1 MCGIVG
7 YIGNKSAAPILLEG
21 LKRLEYRGYD
31 SAGVAILE
39 NTNPPAQAGLLGI
52 KKSGR
57 IAALESAVNLANPTG
72 NLGIAHTRWA
82 THGAPTEKNAHPHF
96 DCSGRIA
103 VAHNGIIENYGEI
116 RRALEA
122 SGHFFKSETDTEVL
136 AHLIEKYYQEN
147 LAEAVRLAL
156 RHVRGTYG
164 LAVIAAD
171 QPNLIVAARRGSPL
185 ILGIGDDEYFLA
197 SDASAVLSHTNQ
209 VIYLSDGEL
218 LRISR
223 QGFSAITLD
232 NKLVDKEIETLDLD
246 AMSIEKGVFPHY
258 MLKEIYEQPQVV
270 KNCLAGRLVLGE
282 GTAHIGG
289 LNLTDA
295 EIRMAERVVFVACG
309 TASYAGMVGKHFFEE
324 IAGIPCDVCLA
335 SEFRYNRLLISPQTI
350 VFVISQSG
358 ETADTIAALREV
370 KQKGIKVLGVINV
383 VGSTM
388 SRETDGGM
396 FIYAGP
402 EIGVASTKAFMG
414 QITALSLIA
423 LKFGRLRHL
432 SVSEGKRIGQGLFK
446 LPSKIEEVLA
456 GAERIRQIAEK
467 YKDFKNFLYLG
478 RKASFPIAMEGALKL
493 KEISYIHAE
502 GCAAGEMKHGP
513 IALVDENFPSV
524 FVAPRDDVYEKT
536 ISNMEEI
543 RARKG
548 KVLAIATAGDEE
560 ITRHAD
566 DVVYIP
572 QTEPCLS
579 SFLSVVPLQLF
590 AYFIA
595 ASKGLDIDKP
605 RNLAKSV
612 TVE

>member
-7 YIGNKSAAPILLEG
+7 YIGNKIAAPILLEG

-39 NTNPPAQAGLLGI
+39 NAKLFGV
-52 KKSGR
+52 KKPGR
-57 IAALESAVNLANPTG
+57 IAVLEEAVNFANPRG

-103 VAHNGIIENYGEI
+103 VVHNGIIENYSEI
-116 RRALEA
+116 RRALET
-122 SGHFFKSETDTEVL
+122 SGHVFKSETDTEVL
-136 AHLIEKYYQEN
+136 PHLIEKYYKEN

-164 LAVIAAD
+164 IAVIACD

-185 ILGIGDDEYFLA
+185 ILGVGNEEYFLA
-197 SDASAVLSHTNQ
+197 SDATAVLPYTNQ

-218 LRISR
+218 VRISR
-223 QGFSAITLD
+223 EGFSTLTLD
-232 NKLVDKEIETLDLD
+232 NEIVDKKVETLDLD
-246 AMSIEKGVFPHY
+246 AVDIQKGVFPHY
-258 MLKEIYEQPQVV
+258 MLKEIYEEPQVV
-270 KNCLAGRLVLGE
+270 KNCLAGRLILGE

-289 LNLTDA
+289 LNLSDE
-295 EIRMAERVVFVACG
+295 EIRDAERVIFLACG
-309 TASYAGMVGKHFFEE
+309 TAYYAGCVAKYLFEE
-324 IAGIPCDVCLA
+324 MAGLPCEVHLA
-335 SEFRYNRLLISPQTI
+335 SEFRYNKILTPPKTI
-350 VFVISQSG
+350 VFVVSQSG
-358 ETADTIAALREV
+358 ETADTLAALREV
-370 KQKGIKVLGVINV
+370 RRKGLKALGVINV
-383 VGSTM
+383 VGSTIA
-388 SRETDGGM
+388 RETDGGM

-423 LKFGRLRHL
+423 LKFGRLRDL
-432 SVSEGKRIGQGLFK
+432 SVSDGKRISQGLFK
-446 LPSKIEEVLA
+446 IPAKIEEVLG
-456 GAERIRQIAEK
+456 GAEKIRQIAEK
-467 YKDFKNFLYLG
+467 YKDYKNFLYLG
-478 RKASFPIAMEGALKL
+478 RKASFPIALEGALKL

-502 GCAAGEMKHGP
+502 GYAAGEMKHGP
-513 IALVDENFPSV
+513 IALIDENFPSV
-524 FVAPRDDVYEKT
+524 FIAPRDDVYEKT

-548 KVLAIATAGDEE
+548 KVLAIATFGDEE
-560 ITRHAD
+560 IIHHAD
-566 DVVYIP
+566 DVIFVP

-579 SFLSVVPLQLF
+579 PFLSVVPLQLF
-590 AYFIA
+590 AYFVA
-595 ASKGLDIDKP
+595 AAKGCDIDKP